1 MTSIDTWPP
10 WISII
15 VTGGPI
21 LLAVAGVIFS
31 LYLSRR
37 HLDAMKEALRNS
49 RFIYSWG
56 TSLEKGGVIWS
67 LWEISKIAGRV
78 TLPKASLRIGELDP
92 VDLKN
97 FPPHLRRLLAI
108 NRVMLIGSVA
118 WSVVAAMLVEFR

>member
-37 HLDAMKEALRNS
+37 YLDAMKEALRNS

-56 TSLEKGGVIWS
+56 QAWKRGG
-67 LWEISKIAGRV
+67 
-78 TLPKASLRIGELDP
+78 
-92 VDLKN
+92 
-97 FPPHLRRLLAI
+97 
-108 NRVMLIGSVA
+108 
-118 WSVVAAMLVEFR
+118 